1 MSSKTKIVVLHM
13 KELIYTI
20 VFLALALLLGV
31 LIFLMFQAKNQDS
44 QTTNAGSGTYQPGI
58 YRSTISLGE
67 NTFDV
72 EVTVDSDEIQSINLT
87 NLNESTTAAFPLMEP
102 SLDALA
108 QQIYASQSLENI
120 TYSEENKY
128 TSMMLLDAIA
138 AALEK
143 ARPAD

>member
-1 MSSKTKIVVLHM
+1 
-13 KELIYTI
+13 
-20 VFLALALLLGV
+20 
-31 LIFLMFQAKNQDS
+31 
-44 QTTNAGSGTYQPGI
+44 
-58 YRSTISLGE
+58 
-67 NTFDV
+67 
-72 EVTVDSDEIQSINLT
+72 
-87 NLNESTTAAFPLMEP
+87 MEP

>member
-31 LIFLMFQAKNQDS
+31 LIFLMFQARNQDS

-67 NTFDV
+67 NTFD
-72 EVTVDSDEIQSINLT
+72 
-87 NLNESTTAAFPLMEP
+87 ESTTAAFPLMEP